1 MPGAAVAAAGSSGN
15 NRVMNEELDKAKDK
29 VHKEFKKVSEAV
41 ADIHVAFHAVKD
53 AGPQDDLYGL
63 LDDLED
69 RVKKARTGGLTG
81 SGAKGHRK
89 ALAEYRELL
98 NPRPEE

>member
-1 MPGAAVAAAGSSGN
+1 MTQ
-15 NRVMNEELDKAKDK
+15 ELEQARDR
-29 VHKEFKKVSEAV
+29 VHKEFKKVSEAI
-41 ADIHVAFHAVKD
+41 ADIHVAFHALKD
-53 AGPQDDLYGL
+53 AGPEDDLYGL

-89 ALAEYRELL
+89 ALEAYHELL
-98 NPRPEE
+98 HPTPEA

>member
-1 MPGAAVAAAGSSGN
+1 MS
-15 NRVMNEELDKAKDK
+15 EELQEAQQKIN
-29 VHKEFKKVSEAV
+29 KEFKKVAESI

-53 AGPQDDLYGL
+53 AGPMDDIYAL

-81 SGAKGHRK
+81 SGARGHRK

-98 NPRPEE
+98 NPAAEG